1 MFFGN
6 HVAHFYSVHFKIMES
21 MEKKD
26 CYHLSRITI
35 AVQNSENESRKQPG
49 TCVLLY
55 LIEI

>member
-21 MEKKD
+21 MERKD

-35 AVQNSENESRKQPG
+35 AVQNSENESRNQLG
-49 TCVLLY
+49 TRVRLY
-55 LIEI
+55 QIEI